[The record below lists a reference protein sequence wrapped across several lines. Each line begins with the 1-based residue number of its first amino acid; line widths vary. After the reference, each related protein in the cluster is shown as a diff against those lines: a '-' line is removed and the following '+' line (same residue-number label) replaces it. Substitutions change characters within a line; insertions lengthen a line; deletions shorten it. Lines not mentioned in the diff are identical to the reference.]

1 MYRLTASFKSCCS
14 VVGALE
20 SVTPSLGAGVVFVVR
35 YQKPLSSVTAR
46 KEGVCGVVGREKA
59 RTPLVFSP
67 FLVSSISFVLLFV
80 LLPGWA
86 RKREVFFLGVR
97 FTDV

>member
-46 KEGVCGVVGREKA
+46 KEGVCGIKREGDGLNK
-59 RTPLVFSP
+59 
-67 FLVSSISFVLLFV
+67 IQ
-80 LLPGWA
+80 LPGLRLCFPLLERRGPHA
-86 RKREVFFLGVR
+86 GVLYLFR
-97 FTDV
+97 DPFCWVSG

>member
-35 YQKPLSSVTAR
+35 YQKPLSFVTAR
-46 KEGVCGVVGREKA
+46 KEGVCGVVGEGEGPVSTCVFPFSGVLHVFRA
-59 RTPLVFSP
+59 PFCLVAG
-67 FLVSSISFVLLFV
+67 VGEEEGGLF
-80 LLPGWA
+80 
-86 RKREVFFLGVR
+86 FGVR